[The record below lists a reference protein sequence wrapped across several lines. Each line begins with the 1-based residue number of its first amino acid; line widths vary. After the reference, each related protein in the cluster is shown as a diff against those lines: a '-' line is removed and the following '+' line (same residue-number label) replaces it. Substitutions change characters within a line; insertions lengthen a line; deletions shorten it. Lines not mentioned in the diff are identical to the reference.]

1 MGKERA
7 RQMAIAVL
15 TSGSA
20 CDLLAHNRE
29 YRLRPPAVALYHTLE
44 LGASVR
50 RHAEPIDYDVTD
62 LVLAVACAHAPI
74 DLKRLAVPR
83 PRAGLMMVE
92 IADPVVAQPDR
103 HHAVA
108 AVTLHQVAG
117 PTWRPLR
124 IRRRAHCL
132 FCLSVGTHSGTA
144 NH

>member
-1 MGKERA
+1 MSAHPRPLLAFHARPDLARAARTNRPQAIRNAPTKAGKMGKERA

-83 PRAGLMMVE
+83 PRAGCG
-92 IADPVVAQPDR
+92 R
-103 HHAVA
+103 H
-108 AVTLHQVAG
+108 LAG
-117 PTWRPLR
+117 D
-124 IRRRAHCL
+124 
-132 FCLSVGTHSGTA
+132 
-144 NH
+144 